1 MKIVAIA
8 AAGLLAEPR
17 VVEEP
22 DLGEHEGAE
31 IPGQEQHGWSLWLA
45 RTTQACDFP
54 SMRWLGHWVLVSLAA
69 VSVSTGCGG
78 DDDGSGGNGGSG
90 GSGAG
95 GGTIGVCGEGV
106 ATADDAD
113 CVTVLE
119 ASGGDDTEA
128 VQTALIEAQS
138 GDVVCF
144 CPGDYSFTKELSL
157 TVPDVT
163 VKGVGET
170 RDDVVLDFA
179 AQNIGDD
186 GVTVT
191 SDGFTVASLTIK
203 NTPGNG
209 IVVTG
214 AEDVTFR
221 DLMVSWDAGSVTEN
235 GAYAVYPVKS
245 TNVIVE
251 DSEVIGAADAGI
263 YVGQCE
269 NAIVR
274 NNVVHGNVA
283 GIEIENSSNA
293 EVVGNEAFDN
303 TAGVLVFVL
312 PNLERKEGDTCKVHD
327 NDIYDNNRSN
337 FGEEGTVVASVP
349 AGTGVLVLGSDA
361 QEIHDNRISGN
372 NSTALL
378 LVSHATLGL
387 LIPGFTPDP
396 ETDGDPEG
404 TYFHDNELMDNG
416 TQPSGAVIL
425 LGAGSPIPDVV
436 WDGIEKMPGSAEL
449 CLGSS
454 PASFLNFGGVDGVGD
469 PTLHSN
475 DTTPHECVG
484 EEQPTVS
491 L

>member
-1 MKIVAIA
+1 MRFLGWTAVL
-8 AAGLLAEPR
+8 GLS
-17 VVEEP
+17 VV
-22 DLGEHEGAE
+22 
-31 IPGQEQHGWSLWLA
+31 
-45 RTTQACDFP
+45 
-54 SMRWLGHWVLVSLAA
+54 AA
-69 VSVSTGCGG
+69 VTGCG
-78 DDDGSGGNGGSG
+78 DDGGGTGGAG

-95 GGTIGVCGEGV
+95 NTLGVCGEGV
-106 ATADDAD
+106 ATMDDAD
-113 CVTVLE
+113 CVAVLE

-163 VKGVGET
+163 VKGVGPT

-179 AQNIGDD
+179 EQTIGDD

-191 SDGFTVASLTIK
+191 SDGFTIASLTVK

-209 IVVTG
+209 IVVSG

-235 GAYAVYPVKS
+235 GAYAVYPVKCK
-245 TNVIVE
+245 NVIVE

-263 YVGQCE
+263 YVGQSE

-293 EVVGNEAFDN
+293 EVVGNQAFDN
-303 TAGVLVFVL
+303 TAGILVFVL

-327 NDIYDNNRSN
+327 NDIYDNNRGN
-337 FGEEGTVVASVP
+337 FAEEGSIVGAAP
-349 AGTGVLVLGSDA
+349 AGTGILVLASDA
-361 QEIHDNRISGN
+361 QEIHDNRIEDN
-372 NSTALL
+372 NSAALL

-404 TYFHDNELMDNG
+404 TYFHDNDLSGNG
-416 TQPSGAVIL
+416 TKPSGAVIL
-425 LGAGSPIPDVV
+425 LGAETPIPDVV
-436 WDGIEKMPGSAEL
+436 WDGVEKMPGSGEL
-449 CLGSS
+449 CLGTS
-454 PASFLNFGGVDGVGD
+454 PAGFLNFGGVDGVGE
-469 PTLHSN
+469 PSLHSN

-484 EEQPTVS
+484 EELPAVS
-491 L
+491 F

>member
-1 MKIVAIA
+1 MRTLACVIMLGASLVA
-8 AAGLLAEPR
+8 
-17 VVEEP
+17 
-22 DLGEHEGAE
+22 
-31 IPGQEQHGWSLWLA
+31 
-45 RTTQACDFP
+45 F
-54 SMRWLGHWVLVSLAA
+54 
-69 VSVSTGCGG
+69 SVGCG
-78 DDDGSGGNGGSG
+78 DDGGGAGGAG

-95 GGTIGVCGEGV
+95 DTVGVCGEGV
-106 ATADDAD
+106 ATMDDAD
-113 CVTVLE
+113 CVAVLE
-119 ASGGDDTEA
+119 ASGEDDTEA

-144 CPGDYSFTKELSL
+144 CPGSYRFTKELSL

-163 VKGVGET
+163 VKGVGPT

-179 AQNIGDD
+179 EQTIGDD

-191 SDGFTVASLTIK
+191 SDGFTIASLTIK

-245 TNVIVE
+245 RNVIVE

-293 EVVGNEAFDN
+293 EVVGNQAFDN
-303 TAGVLVFVL
+303 TAGILVFVL
-312 PNLERKEGDTCKVHD
+312 PNLERKEGDTCKVHG
-327 NDIYDNNRSN
+327 NEIYDNNRSN
-337 FGEEGTVVASVP
+337 FAEEGSIVAAAP
-349 AGTGVLVLGSDA
+349 AGTGILILAADD
-361 QEIHDNRISGN
+361 QEIHDNRIEDNKSA
-372 NSTALL
+372 ALL

-387 LIPGFTPDP
+387 LIAGFTPDP

-404 TYFHDNELMDNG
+404 TYFHDNELSGNG
-416 TQPSGAVIL
+416 NAPSGAVVL
-425 LGAGSPIPDVV
+425 LGAAKPIPDVV

-449 CLGSS
+449 CLGDM

-469 PTLHSN
+469 SSLHSN

-491 L
+491 F